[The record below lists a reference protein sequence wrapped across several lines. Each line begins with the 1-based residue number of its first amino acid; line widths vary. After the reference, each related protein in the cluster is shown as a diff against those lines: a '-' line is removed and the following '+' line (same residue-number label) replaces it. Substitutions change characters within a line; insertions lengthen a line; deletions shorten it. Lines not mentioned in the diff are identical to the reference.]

1 MRNTLLMIVIA
12 CMAFT
17 CDENEEVELTAGI
30 VGKWKLKEIYADP
43 GNGSGKFNEV
53 ESDKTI
59 TFLASNEVSTNES
72 LCNLGNNSNGSST
85 GIYSLQ
91 DSTITPTDCD
101 YGDFKIHF
109 VVESSYLILYYPCI
123 EGCGEKYE
131 KVSN

>member
-17 CDENEEVELTAGI
+17 CDENEDVELTAGI
-30 VGKWKLKEIYADP
+30 VGKWQLKEIYADP
-43 GNGSGKFNEV
+43 GDGSGKFNEV

-59 TFLASNEVSTNES
+59 TFLANNTLSTNQS
-72 LCNLGNNSNGSST
+72 LCKLAGNPNGSST
-85 GIYSLQ
+85 GTYSLQ
-91 DSTITPTDCD
+91 DSTIIPTDCD
-101 YGDFKIHF
+101 FEEFKIYF
-109 VVESSYLILYYPCI
+109 VVENSYLILYYPCI